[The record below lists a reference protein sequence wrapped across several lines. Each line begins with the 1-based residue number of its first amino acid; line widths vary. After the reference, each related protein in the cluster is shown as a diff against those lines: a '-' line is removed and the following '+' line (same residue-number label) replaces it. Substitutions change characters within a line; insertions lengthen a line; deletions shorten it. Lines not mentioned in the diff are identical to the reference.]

1 MHAEARLQNPEAFL
15 DQFADDA
22 AGRVFAEPYH
32 TPDGSTVIPV
42 AKVSHSGSGTTA
54 KPLGVFVIRDDGTTW
69 VPAVDADRIAL
80 IGVVTGLVAAT
91 IGCLTLLR
99 RPPWPDLSNQ
109 GHLAPHRR
117 RFHS

>member
-42 AKVSHSGSGTTA
+42 AKLRHSGSGTTA

-80 IGVVTGLVAAT
+80 VGVVTGLVAAT

-99 RPPWPDLSNQ
+99 RPPWPDLSNH

-117 RFHS
+117 RPQS